1 MPLDSE
7 TRGVIDQ
14 LLQENPV
21 VLFMKG
27 TPAQPQCGFSAKTT
41 SALEMLIPDY
51 VTVNVLDHPAIR
63 DGIKEYSNW
72 PTIPQLYVNAELIG
86 GSDIVL
92 DMLSS
97 GELADVLGVEKPTA
111 ETPSITISEDGIATI
126 KKAMASQP
134 DGSLHLQIS
143 ASWIHQLNLASGE
156 AGEVQVPVA
165 EGLTIHLDPWS
176 ATRANGLNL
185 ILEEDLTGTRF
196 IFDNPNAPPPV
207 KPITVQS
214 LKEKLDNNENIILI
228 DVRRDEE
235 CAAGTIPGAKQWDE
249 DCRIFV
255 ESQPHDSEIIIH
267 CHAGG
272 RSQALAEAL
281 RQRGFT
287 NLSNVTG
294 GIKAWAEEID
304 PSLNIS

>member
-7 TRGVIDQ
+7 TRGIIDQ

-51 VTVNVLDHPAIR
+51 LTVNVLDHPTIR
-63 DGIKEYSNW
+63 EGIKEYANW
-72 PTIPQLYVNAELIG
+72 PTIPQLYINGELIG
-86 GSDIVL
+86 GCDIVQ

-97 GELADVLGVEKPTA
+97 GELADVLGIEKPAGTSP
-111 ETPSITISEDGIATI
+111 EISISEDGLAMI
-126 KKAMASQP
+126 KNALAQQP
-134 DGSLHLQIS
+134 EGNLHLQIS
-143 ASWIHQLNLASGE
+143 ASWVHQLNLTPGE
-156 AGEVQVPVA
+156 EGDVQIRLDDELV
-165 EGLTIHLDPWS
+165 IHMDAWS
-176 ATRANGLNL
+176 ATRADGLKL

-207 KPITVQS
+207 KQITVQA
-214 LKEKLDNNENIILI
+214 LKEKIDNHADFILI

-235 CAAGTIPGAKQWDE
+235 CAAGTIPGAKQWNE
-249 DCRIFV
+249 ETRVFI
-255 ESQPHDSEIIIH
+255 ESQPKDSEIIIH

-287 NLSNVTG
+287 DLSNVIG

-304 PSLNIS
+304 PDLNIA